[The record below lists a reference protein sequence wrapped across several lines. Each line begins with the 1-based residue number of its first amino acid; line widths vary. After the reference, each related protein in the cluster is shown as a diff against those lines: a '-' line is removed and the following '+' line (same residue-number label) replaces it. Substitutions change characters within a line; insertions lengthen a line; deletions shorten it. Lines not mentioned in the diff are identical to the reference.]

1 MAKKGSS
8 RGAQGGGTIRKKTVS
23 RNGQDYIYWEAR
35 VTVGRDPGTGK
46 QIQRSFSG
54 KTQKEVREKMQAAA
68 VAVNDN
74 SYSDPTKLTLG
85 AWLDIWE
92 TEYLGDVKPRTK
104 DSYKATIRN
113 HIKPALG
120 AVKLSALSPHEI
132 QRFYNSLQKGEK
144 ALSPKTVKN
153 THGVLHKA
161 LQQAVKVGYLKSN
174 PADACE
180 LPRVERAEIKPLDSV
195 DIAKF
200 LAAAQGHQFEAVY
213 VVTLFT
219 GLREGEVLG
228 LTWDCIDFEAG
239 TITVKQQLQKERG
252 GEGKYSLVSTK
263 NGKSRLI
270 TPAPSVMAILRKQRI
285 TQMEWQLKCY
295 GAWSNPLNLVFT
307 NEVGRNLSAQTVYL
321 HFKKLAQSIGLP
333 SARFHDLRHS
343 YAVAALQAGDDVK
356 TVQET
361 LGHHTAAFTLDIYG
375 HVTDQM
381 RQASAARMEQ
391 FIKEIKTAKQA

>member
-1 MAKKGSS
+1 MAKKGAG
-8 RGAQGGGTIRKKTVS
+8 RGAQGGGTIRKKTVK

-54 KTQKEVREKMQAAA
+54 KTQKDVREKMQAAA

-132 QRFYNSLQKGEK
+132 QRFYNGLQKGEK
-144 ALSPKTVKN
+144 SLSPKSVKN

-161 LQQAVKVGYLKSN
+161 LQQAVKVGYLKNN

-180 LPRVERAEIKPLDSV
+180 LPRVEKAEIKPLDSE
-195 DIAKF
+195 DIKKF
-200 LAAAQGHQFEAVY
+200 LNAAKGHQYEAVY

-219 GLREGEVLG
+219 GMREGEVLG
-228 LTWDCIDFEAG
+228 LTWDCVDFAAG
-239 TITVKQQLQKERG
+239 TITVKQQLQRVR
-252 GEGKYSLVSTK
+252 GEGVYKLVSTK
-263 NGKSRLI
+263 NSKSRLI
-270 TPAPSVMAILRKQRI
+270 TPAPSVMAILRQQRVK
-285 TQMEWQLKCY
+285 QMEWQRKSY
-295 GAWSNPLNLVFT
+295 GAWSNPLYLVFT
-307 NEVGRNLSAQTVYL
+307 NELGHNLSAQTVYL
-321 HFKKLAQSIGLP
+321 HFKRLAESIGLP

-361 LGHHTAAFTLDIYG
+361 LGHHTAAFTLDVYG
-375 HVTDQM
+375 HVTEQM
-381 RQASAARMEQ
+381 RRDSAARMEQ
-391 FIKEIKTAKQA
+391 FITDLQTAKQA

>member
-1 MAKKGSS
+1 MAK
-8 RGAQGGGTIRKKTVS
+8 RAAQGSGTIRKKTVT
-23 RNGQDYIYWEAR
+23 RNGQAYTYWEAR

-74 SYSDPTKLTLG
+74 NYSEPTKLTLG

-92 TEYLGDVKPRTK
+92 AEYLGDVKPRTK
-104 DSYKATIRN
+104 DSYKATIRT

-120 AVKLSALSPHEI
+120 AVKLSALSPHDI

-161 LQQAVKVGYLKSN
+161 LQQAVKIGYLKNN

>member
-1 MAKKGSS
+1 MAK
-8 RGAQGGGTIRKKTVS
+8 RAAQGSGTIRKKTVT
-23 RNGQDYIYWEAR
+23 RNGQDYTYWEAR

-74 SYSDPTKLTLG
+74 SYSEPTRLTLG

-104 DSYKATIRN
+104 DSYKATIRT

-120 AVKLSALSPHEI
+120 AVKLSALSPHDI

-161 LQQAVKVGYLKSN
+161 LQQAVKIGYLKN
-174 PADACE
+174 NAADACE

-391 FIKEIKTAKQA
+391 FIKEIKKAKQA

>member
-1 MAKKGSS
+1 MAK
-8 RGAQGGGTIRKKTVS
+8 RAAQGSGTIRKKTVT
-23 RNGQDYIYWEAR
+23 RNGHDYTYWEAR

-74 SYSDPTKLTLG
+74 SYSEPTRLTLG

-104 DSYKATIRN
+104 DSYKATIRT

-120 AVKLSALSPHEI
+120 AVKLSALSPHDI

-161 LQQAVKVGYLKSN
+161 LQQAVKIGYLKNN

>member
-1 MAKKGSS
+1 MA
-8 RGAQGGGTIRKKTVS
+8 RRAAQGSGTIRKKTVK
-23 RNGQDYIYWEAR
+23 RNGQDYTYWEAR

-68 VAVNDN
+68 VAINED
-74 SYSDPTKLTLG
+74 SYATPSKLTLG
-85 AWLDIWE
+85 AWLDIWSA
-92 TEYLGDVKPRTK
+92 EYLGDVKPRTK
-104 DSYKATIRN
+104 DSYKATIKN

-120 AVKLSALSPHEI
+120 AVKLSGLSPHDI
-132 QRFYNSLQKGEK
+132 QRFYNSLQKGENP
-144 ALSPKTVKN
+144 LSPKSVKN

-161 LQQAVKVGYLKSN
+161 LQQAVKNGYIKSN

-180 LPRVERAEIKPLDSV
+180 LPRIEKAQIKPLDSL
-195 DIAKF
+195 DIKRF
-200 LAAAQGHQFEAVY
+200 LDAARGNPFEFVY

-219 GLREGEVLG
+219 GMREGEVLG
-228 LTWDCIDFEAG
+228 LTWDCIDFKAG
-239 TITVKQQLQKERG
+239 TITVNKQLQRIR
-252 GEGKYSLVSTK
+252 GEGVYKLVSTK

-270 TPAPSVMAILRKQRI
+270 TPAPSVMAMILQQRKRQSD
-285 TQMEWQLKCY
+285 WQIKSY
-295 GAWSNPLNLVFT
+295 GAWSNPLHLVFT
-307 NEVGRNLSAQTVYL
+307 NELGNNLSAQTVYL
-321 HFKKLAQSIGLP
+321 HFKKIAESIGRP

-361 LGHHTAAFTLDIYG
+361 LGHHSAAFTLDVYG
-375 HVTDQM
+375 HVTEQM

-391 FIKEIKTAKQA
+391 FITDIKAIKEA

>member
-1 MAKKGSS
+1 MAKQGTK
-8 RGAQGGGTIRKKTVS
+8 RGAQGSGTIRKKTVT
-23 RNGQDYIYWEAR
+23 RNGQDYTYWEAR

-74 SYSDPTKLTLG
+74 SYSEPTKLTLG

-92 TEYLGDVKPRTK
+92 AEYLGDVKPRTK
-104 DSYKATIRN
+104 DSYKATIRT

-120 AVKLSALSPHEI
+120 AVKLSALSPHDI

-161 LQQAVKVGYLKSN
+161 LQQAVKIGYLKNN

>member
-1 MAKKGSS
+1 MAK
-8 RGAQGGGTIRKKTVS
+8 RAAQGSGTIRKKVVR

-74 SYSDPTKLTLG
+74 SYSEPAKLTMG

-104 DSYKATIRN
+104 DSYKATIRT

-132 QRFYNSLQKGEK
+132 QRFYNSLLKGK
-144 ALSPKTVKN
+144 KPLSPKTVKN

-161 LQQAVKVGYLKSN
+161 LQQAVKVGYLKTN

-180 LPRVERAEIKPLDSV
+180 LPRVEKTEIKPLDSE
-195 DIAKF
+195 DIKKLLNAAK
-200 LAAAQGHQFEAVY
+200 GHQFESVY

-219 GLREGEVLG
+219 GMREGEVLG
-228 LTWDCIDFEAG
+228 LTWDCVDFAAG
-239 TITVKQQLQKERG
+239 TITVKQQLQRVR
-252 GEGKYSLVSTK
+252 GEGVYQLVTTK
-263 NGKSRLI
+263 NSKSRLI
-270 TPAPSVMAILRKQRI
+270 TPAPSVMSILRQQRVK
-285 TQMEWQLKCY
+285 QMEWQLKSY
-295 GAWSNPLNLVFT
+295 GAWSNPLHLVFT
-307 NEVGRNLSAQTVYL
+307 NEIGRNLSPQTVYL
-321 HFKKLAQSIGLP
+321 HFKKLAESIGLP

-361 LGHHTAAFTLDIYG
+361 LGHHTAAFTLDVYG
-375 HVTDQM
+375 HVTERM
-381 RQASAARMEQ
+381 RHESAARMEQ
-391 FIKEIKTAKQA
+391 FINDLGAVKQA

>member
-1 MAKKGSS
+1 MAKKGSN

-92 TEYLGDVKPRTK
+92 AEYLGDVKPRTK

-144 ALSPKTVKN
+144 PLSPKSVKN

-161 LQQAVKVGYLKSN
+161 LQQAVEVGYLRFN
-174 PADACE
+174 PAGVCK
-180 LPRVERAEIKPLDSV
+180 LPRVERAAIKPLDS
-195 DIAKF
+195 DNIADF
-200 LAAAQGHQFEAVY
+200 VAAVKGNRFETLY
-213 VVTLFT
+213 MVTLFT

-228 LTWDCIDFEAG
+228 LTWDCVNFTAG
-239 TITVKQQLQKERG
+239 TIMINKQLQKQR
-252 GEGKYSLVSTK
+252 EGKREYQLISTK
-263 NGKSRLI
+263 NSKSRI
-270 TPAPSVMAILRKQRI
+270 ISPAPFVMAILKNQRR
-285 TQMEWQLKCY
+285 QQLEWQLASY

-307 NEVGRNLSAQTVYL
+307 NEAGRYLTVPTIYKE
-321 HFKKLAQSIGLP
+321 FKKIVASIGLP

-375 HVTDQM
+375 HVTEQM
-381 RQASAARMEQ
+381 RRDSAARMEQ
-391 FIKEIKTAKQA
+391 FITNLQTAKQA